1 MRKIKDLS
9 MCWILLWKQNLMS
22 ECSLGH
28 VVIIGIGLI
37 GGSLARALRERD
49 AVSQI
54 TGVARSRE
62 TLELA
67 LKMGVIDNAEIDP
80 VLAMKD
86 ADLVILATPVS
97 TIGPILEAIA
107 PHIPAHCVITD
118 AGSVKGS
125 VATAARQVLGEKI
138 DCFVPGHPIAGTEDS
153 GVAASFAELFI
164 DHRVILTPLPENS
177 DEDVQLVQAMWE
189 VCGAR
194 VVRMSVEDH
203 DAMLAATSHLPHLLA
218 FSLVDFL
225 SQQERHDDIFSN
237 TAGGFRDFT
246 RIAASNPVMWRDI
259 CLANRDELIPLLK
272 SMEQQLASYRA
283 LLEEADGEQLQQA
296 FRRAKTARDK
306 LPEVPKVGN
315 DE

>member
-1 MRKIKDLS
+1 
-9 MCWILLWKQNLMS
+9 MS

-28 VVIIGIGLI
+28 VVIIGVGLI
-37 GGSLARALRERD
+37 GGSLARALREHD

-62 TLELA
+62 TLDLA
-67 LKMGVIDNAEIDP
+67 LQLGVIDNAEIDP

-97 TIGPILEAIA
+97 TIGPLLELIA
-107 PHIPAHCVITD
+107 PHIPPHCVLTD

-125 VATAARQVLGEKI
+125 VATTARQVLGEKI

-177 DEDVQLVQAMWE
+177 EEDVQLVQAMWE
-189 VCGAR
+189 ICGAR

-272 SMEQQLASYRA
+272 SMEQQLASYRV